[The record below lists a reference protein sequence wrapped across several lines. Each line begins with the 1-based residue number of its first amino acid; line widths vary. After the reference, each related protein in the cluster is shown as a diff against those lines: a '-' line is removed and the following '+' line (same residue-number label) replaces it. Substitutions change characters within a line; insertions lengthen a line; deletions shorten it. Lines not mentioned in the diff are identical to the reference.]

1 MHLHRVHRVCAVRVP
16 PSIICC
22 CPDTLAAPHVR
33 SLFRIMSWH
42 YHYLSQQH
50 TTNHRV
56 MIPLFL
62 CLVFFFVPK
71 FLLLYVRVAW
81 LLVIF
86 NAVDRFCIEKVITFP
101 FNFHFFHIFCE
112 CHKHILWLTRKKLN
126 IPTIFFISHG
136 EIMFNI
142 RMKQVAIKWS
152 EKFDKEVINGAN

>member
-86 NAVDRFCIEKVITFP
+86 NAVDRFCIEKSYHFSIQFP
-101 FNFHFFHIFCE
+101 FLSHFLWMSQTYPLTDKKEIKHPNDI
-112 CHKHILWLTRKKLN
+112 CHFSWRN
-126 IPTIFFISHG
+126 
-136 EIMFNI
+136 NV
-142 RMKQVAIKWS
+142 QY
-152 EKFDKEVINGAN
+152 